1 MLGPRV
7 GPAVGLCFQCA
18 VAFHGTYTVEPR
30 LGCWSHQSGQWQH
43 RAEGDT
49 VLLIVR
55 GAIGR
60 AEILIPWEPEDLL
73 SAALSIMEALLDV
86 QWALLLATWLGHCE
100 AAGIDGTTAAVPS
113 AMELVHIFGSQ
124 VQVSLPGTSAT
135 TERDPRHL
143 AMDICGAL
151 NREG

>member
-1 MLGPRV
+1 MLGPRA
-7 GPAVGLCFQCA
+7 GPAAGLCYQCA

-30 LGCWSHQSGQWQH
+30 LGNWCRQTGQWQH

-49 VLLIVR
+49 VLLLVR

-60 AEILIPWEPEDLL
+60 AEILVPWEPEDPP
-73 SAALSIMEALLDV
+73 SAAFRIMEALLDV
-86 QWALLLATWLGHCE
+86 QWALLLATWLRHCE
-100 AAGIDGTTAAVPS
+100 AAGIDVTTSAVPS
-113 AMELVHIFGSQ
+113 AMELVHMFGSQ
-124 VQVSLPGTSAT
+124 VQVSLPGTSGT

-151 NREG
+151 NRVG